1 MGTLLWDSS
10 IQWTSPFRRHKIW
23 SQKNVHIFVSVT
35 SIEGTP
41 LFRGKG
47 HFFWALKP
55 GFNFLSENSLEIK
68 K

>member
-41 LFRGKG
+41 LFRGKR
-47 HFFWALKP
+47 HFFWVPKP
-55 GFNFLSENSLEIK
+55 KFNLHSGNTLAIK

>member
-47 HFFWALKP
+47 HFFWVPKL
-55 GFNFLSENSLEIK
+55 GLNFHLAVTLAFK